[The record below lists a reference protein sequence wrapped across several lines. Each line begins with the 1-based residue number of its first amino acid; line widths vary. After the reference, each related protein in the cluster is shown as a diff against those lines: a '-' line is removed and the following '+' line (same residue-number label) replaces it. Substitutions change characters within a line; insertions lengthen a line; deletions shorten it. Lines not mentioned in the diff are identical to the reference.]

1 MKKNLGNGARKIL
14 DSANSRL
21 AAILNENFP
30 IRLKER
36 NRRKRLQKIADD
48 ANQSME
54 EDGEEKSES
63 DKDGD
68 MKEEVADTKSKK
80 SNDKDD
86 ESIKDDENKESDK
99 DSSSD
104 KSDSYGGEQPEEED
118 EQELFEMEM
127 ARQTKLKVYVED
139 LSDEILLSN
148 IPEEQKHLLV
158 KILTK

>member
-1 MKKNLGNGARKIL
+1 
-14 DSANSRL
+14 
-21 AAILNENFP
+21 
-30 IRLKER
+30 
-36 NRRKRLQKIADD
+36 
-48 ANQSME
+48 ME

-118 EQELFEMEM
+118 E
-127 ARQTKLKVYVED
+127 
-139 LSDEILLSN
+139 
-148 IPEEQKHLLV
+148 
-158 KILTK
+158 